1 MSDSDLRL
9 DGNAAGGVLGEL
21 FAFEMT
27 QAQIICA
34 GCQMSGAVGSLM
46 VYASPMGTVVRCPGC
61 DTVLIRVARTGQ
73 RYWLDMRGAQ
83 SVQIATPGT

>member
-9 DGNAAGGVLGEL
+9 DGNAAG
-21 FAFEMT
+21 
-27 QAQIICA
+27 
-34 GCQMSGAVGSLM
+34 GAVGSLM

-61 DTVLIRVARTGQ
+61 DAVLIRVARTGQ

-83 SVQIATPGT
+83 SVQIAAPGT